1 MKQIRKKLLLLGL
14 LACMGSVLFTG
25 CGKQE
30 KTETTAAQEKTEK
43 EVEKEEQEEEQKE
56 KVVEETKITEP
67 EETDKTEEAE
77 EEKPP
82 LTVVEHPKFLSEGIR
97 SLVLTSEGEE
107 IFRITREPA
116 DYKMEF
122 DYWEILNPYNEIAT
136 VNTET
141 MYTLFDT
148 LSQFDFTIP
157 AETEEG
163 TDPGVAGS
171 TTVMQ
176 IDFVNTTDGE
186 TAKKTE
192 DPDSTMRLLVGNEDD
207 LGNRY
212 VAVEGYE
219 DTVYKVSSS
228 ILDAVYTLNP
238 FDYILKIPALVNI
251 DTVERVELS
260 AEDTDC
266 TMEIKDGKYQI
277 GGKEVEKGSF
287 TSLYQALMNVM
298 LYAEVET
305 PVADSERQELLTIVF
320 HRNTEQAPEITI
332 RYFTYDDNYDS
343 VEING
348 AERFL
353 VKEEEVTA
361 LIQQIQEAAK

>member
-1 MKQIRKKLLLLGL
+1 MKEIRKKLLLLGVL
-14 LACMGSVLFTG
+14 TCMGSVLFTG

-30 KTETTAAQEKTEK
+30 NAETTAAQEKTEK
-43 EVEKEEQEEEQKE
+43 QTEQEEEKNE
-56 KVVEETKITEP
+56 AVEETTEP
-67 EETDKTEEAE
+67 EEKDQE
-77 EEKPP
+77 EEKLP
-82 LTVVEHPKFLSEGIR
+82 LIAVEHPQFLSEGIR
-97 SLVLTSEGEE
+97 SLVLTSEGKE

-148 LSQFDFTIP
+148 LSQFDFTTP

-163 TDPGVAGS
+163 TDPGVARS
-171 TTVMQ
+171 TTIMQ
-176 IDFVNTTDGE
+176 IDFVNTTDQDV
-186 TAKKTE
+186 AKATQE
-192 DPDSTMRLLVGNEDD
+192 PDSTMRLLVGNEDD

-212 VAVEGYE
+212 VAIEGYE

-228 ILDAVYTLNP
+228 ILDAVYELDP

-251 DTVERVELS
+251 DTVESVEIQ
-260 AEDTDC
+260 AEGTDC
-266 TMEIKDGKYQI
+266 TMEIEGETYQI
-277 GGKEVEKGSF
+277 NGKEVEKDAF

-298 LYAEVET
+298 LYSEIET
-305 PVADSERQELLTIVF
+305 PVENSEKQELLTVVF

-332 RYFTYDDNYDS
+332 SYFAYDDDYDS
-343 VEING
+343 VKINEE
-348 AERFL
+348 ERFL
-353 VKEEEVTA
+353 VKKEEVDV
-361 LIQQIQEAAK
+361 LIQQILDAAK